1 MSKMLTKLACEK
13 KYCDREDKFVDEVGQ
28 QTNSSSIV
36 PIVTRTEVS
45 SYSNK
50 DRNNLLR
57 YNS

>member
-1 MSKMLTKLACEK
+1 MLTKLACEK

-28 QTNSSSIV
+28 QTNSSSII

-45 SYSNK
+45 SYSNE
-50 DRNNLLR
+50 DRNNLLC